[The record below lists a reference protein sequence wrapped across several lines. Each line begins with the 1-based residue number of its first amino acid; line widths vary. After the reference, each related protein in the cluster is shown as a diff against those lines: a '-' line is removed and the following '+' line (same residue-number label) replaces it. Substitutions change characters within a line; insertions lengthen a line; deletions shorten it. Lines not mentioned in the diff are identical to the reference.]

1 MSHVSVDGKR
11 INYLGTMAVDLEKG
25 LEHKRKVLGLY
36 DKSIYPCQE
45 SLTISIFRAYSSSD
59 QDSTTVVDILSKDY
73 VNISKTK
80 T

>member
-1 MSHVSVDGKR
+1 MSHSKDKELVKLRPRRDRDSRWFKSVNNFMTNQFTCAKKVSKFQ
-11 INYLGTMAVDLEKG
+11 YLELILAST
-25 LEHKRKVLGLY
+25 
-36 DKSIYPCQE
+36 
-45 SLTISIFRAYSSSD
+45 D